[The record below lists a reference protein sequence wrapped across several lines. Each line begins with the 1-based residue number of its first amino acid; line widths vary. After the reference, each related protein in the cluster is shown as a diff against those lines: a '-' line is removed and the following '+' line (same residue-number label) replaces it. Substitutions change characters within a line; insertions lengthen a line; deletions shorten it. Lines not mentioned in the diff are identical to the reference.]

1 VLSIT
6 DNPQCEE
13 LNDKNDS
20 VNWNHRKSALKL
32 AKECNESLFKLTI
45 EGPNVMSMKMLED
58 KLSQMESIR
67 IRQEQEQLFAS
78 SGNNDNNSFRCVC
91 GKAICIYN
99 LSSVEY
105 DPAKDP
111 NRVF

>member
-45 EGPNVMSMKMLED
+45 EGPNVRYMKMLED
-58 KLSQMESIR
+58 KLSHMESIR
-67 IRQEQEQLFAS
+67 IRQQEQQQQQLFAT
-78 SGNNDNNSFRCVC
+78 NT
-91 GKAICIYN
+91 A
-99 LSSVEY
+99 VEY
-105 DPAKDP
+105 DPAKDR